1 MTIKIYHD
9 QRGHEPFKAWI
20 KSLRD
25 KKVITQIYKRLKIV
39 SFGNLGDY
47 RAIGNGLF
55 ELRLHF
61 GAGYRI
67 YYGKI
72 GQEIILLLA
81 GGIKASQAKDI
92 KKAKLYWQDYKNYG
106 KS

>member
-1 MTIKIYHD
+1 MIIKIYQD
-9 QRGHEPFKAWI
+9 QRGQEPFKKWI

-25 KKVITQIYKRLKIV
+25 KKIIARIYKRLKIV
-39 SFGNLGDY
+39 SFGSLGDY
-47 RAIGNGLF
+47 RALGNGLF

-67 YYGKI
+67 YYGQI
-72 GQEIILLLA
+72 SREIILLLA
-81 GGIKASQAKDI
+81 GGTKAIQSKDI